1 MADRLHLVDKPESWT
16 SHDAVAR
23 MRRILGERRVGHAG
37 TLDPFATGLL
47 LVAEGRATALLGAL
61 GLLPKRYR
69 ATVRLGVATDTQDRT
84 GTPLPRASAAFPSV
98 AAVDEALPAFRGALL
113 QTPPLYS
120 AVKVEGERLYKK
132 ARRGE
137 DVERVARPIHVYAL
151 ERVAA
156 DLPDVTLD
164 LTVSRGTYVRT
175 LAHDLGE
182 RLGCGAH
189 LAALRRTAIGPFTVE
204 GAGSPARD
212 GGWDEAAFRARERTP
227 AEAVSFLP
235 RVRLTPEES
244 ARLRHGAPPSIGADR
259 IERVE
264 EPGPLPPGAT
274 GWPIALLDGAG
285 TLLALAHPWDEQT
298 PGLPLRL
305 QRVLVGD

>member
-1 MADRLHLVDKPESWT
+1 VTRE
-16 SHDAVAR
+16 HD
-23 MRRILGERRVGHAG
+23 G
-37 TLDPFATGLL
+37 
-47 LVAEGRATALLGAL
+47 
-61 GLLPKRYR
+61 
-69 ATVRLGVATDTQDRT
+69 
-84 GTPLPRASAAFPSV
+84 PLPSE
-98 AAVDEALPAFRGALL
+98 AAVRAALAGFVGEIEQVPPMYSSVKRHGV
-113 QTPPLYS
+113 PLY
-120 AVKVEGERLYKK
+120 RL

-137 DVERVARPIHVYAL
+137 EVEREPRRVRIIEIRMHHYAPP
-151 ERVAA
+151 EIGVE
-156 DLPDVTLD
+156 VTC
-164 LTVSRGTYVRT
+164 SPGTYVRT

-235 RVRLTPEES
+235 RVRVTPEES
-244 ARLRHGAPPSIGADR
+244 ARLRHGAPPSIGEDR

-285 TLLALAHPWDEQT
+285 TLLALAHPWDEQK